1 MRNIWAED
9 DEDYIDEEIELA
21 KLTEED
27 IKEAEKE
34 FNVNFPKEY
43 IELLKIKN
51 GGYLKY
57 QALPVNFKN
66 SWADDHVPLQYL
78 YGIKK
83 NKGIFTS
90 KALLKEWGIRE
101 NNFITLS
108 GDGHTWIVLD
118 YRNNKEEPEITY
130 IDIEAN
136 IISVIFK
143 TFKEMIEN
151 LYEPTIDDIDLS
163 EYNDELSVERGKMLC
178 KSNSIDEVLEGID
191 IWKCS
196 YEELDMLG
204 LTLIDL
210 LENTTELSIH
220 VRASQALFRL
230 ITDEY
235 VTEESAIKKAVALTG
250 KFSDSDIKYYHKSI
264 VDFLNNQQ

>member
-1 MRNIWAED
+1 MRSIWAED
-9 DEDYIDEEIELA
+9 DVDFIDEEIELA

-27 IKEAEKE
+27 IKEAEKQ

-90 KALLKEWGIRE
+90 KALLKEWGIKE
-101 NNFITLS
+101 KNFITIS

-118 YRNNKEEPEITY
+118 YRINKKEPEITF
-130 IDIEAN
+130 IDIEEN
-136 IISVIFK
+136 KITVIFK
-143 TFKEMIEN
+143 SFKEMIDN
-151 LYEPTIDDIDLS
+151 LYEHQD
-163 EYNDELSVERGKMLC
+163 
-178 KSNSIDEVLEGID
+178 DEVLNHSVSDVNSSDRAKELIKSNDVDEVIEGIYT
-191 IWKCS
+191 WSSS
-196 YEELDMLG
+196 YEDMDNLVS
-204 LTLIDL
+204 TLI
-210 LENTTELSIH
+210 
-220 VRASQALFRL
+220 
-230 ITDEY
+230 
-235 VTEESAIKKAVALTG
+235 
-250 KFSDSDIKYYHKSI
+250 KFSENNSTTRAIRNTSVEILVQLIGRKLVTDQSIINKILAITKIEEELAIYHEVLI
-264 VDFLNNQQ
+264 EYLNEK